1 MGWGGVCLS
10 PNLKIQVTLKSMH
23 QKELKTTSQNLIAQN
38 FQENLF
44 LSLSLPNPNILLCL
58 LSIQSYPYTYTCQV
72 GTCGGAE
79 PWAARYR
86 VFYDSKLSQR
96 EHGGNKQWK
105 AGDQPAFWTWLL
117 SSRVW
122 GVHTNQKG
130 FVTWQVSHLWTEHK
144 LILEQGLSWKINKY

>member
-23 QKELKTTSQNLIAQN
+23 QKELKTTSQNLIAQS

-44 LSLSLPNPNILLCL
+44 LSLSLTNPNILLCL
-58 LSIQSYPYTYTCQV
+58 LSVQSYPYTYTCQV

-86 VFYDSKLSQR
+86 VFYDSKAKSQR
-96 EHGGNKQWK
+96 AWRQQTVEGRG
-105 AGDQPAFWTWLL
+105 PACILDLTLVIL
-117 SSRVW
+117 SLGSS
-122 GVHTNQKG
+122 HKSKG
-130 FVTWQVSHLWTEHK
+130 FCNLASIIPMNRAITYSRARFVMKNL
-144 LILEQGLSWKINKY
+144 